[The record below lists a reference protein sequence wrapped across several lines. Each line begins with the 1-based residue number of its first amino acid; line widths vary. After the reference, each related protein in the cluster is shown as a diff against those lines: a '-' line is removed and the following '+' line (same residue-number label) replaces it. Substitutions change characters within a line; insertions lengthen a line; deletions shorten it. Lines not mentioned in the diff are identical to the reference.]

1 MPVQGLLRFD
11 ADEERNYSFFF
22 FYFLYILMMFDWFFV
37 SLLLLIISISTLFR
51 RCRTTS
57 TRVRINKPM
66 YSVAFYKIFLL
77 NRTFLTIQ

>member
-1 MPVQGLLRFD
+1 MRMRKEITL
-11 ADEERNYSFFF
+11 FFF
-22 FYFLYILMMFDWFFV
+22 FLLPLYSHDVRLVFRFIIIINYFVLDP
-37 SLLLLIISISTLFR
+37 FR